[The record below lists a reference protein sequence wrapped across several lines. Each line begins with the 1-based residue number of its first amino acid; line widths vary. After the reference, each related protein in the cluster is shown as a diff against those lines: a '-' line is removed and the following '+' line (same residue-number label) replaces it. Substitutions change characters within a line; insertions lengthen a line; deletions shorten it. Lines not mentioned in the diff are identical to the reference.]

1 MGIINI
7 YRRKEMTNKKRQ
19 GGLSIILA
27 IIAVIVIAIIMIV
40 PTYNRLATSKENVN
54 KSYAQV
60 QNVVQRRADLIP
72 NLVNTVKGYTDHES
86 DTLKEVTNARAG
98 VKNAKNPADLAQ
110 ANEQLT
116 RAIGDINVAVEAYP
130 DLKADSQFVQLMDEL
145 AGSENRISTERKNYN
160 EAVQSYNTD
169 IKRFPTNIIAK
180 FTGYSEAEY
189 FQASESAQEAPTV
202 DFNK

>member
-1 MGIINI
+1 
-7 YRRKEMTNKKRQ
+7 MTNKKRQ
-19 GGLSIILA
+19 GGLSLILA
-27 IIAVIVIAIIMIV
+27 IIAVIVIALIMIV
-40 PTYNRLATSKENVN
+40 PTYNRLATSRENVN

-98 VKNAKNPADLAQ
+98 VKNAKNPTDLAQ

-169 IKRFPTNIIAK
+169 IKKFPTNIIAK
-180 FTGYSEAEY
+180 FTGYKEAEY

>member
-1 MGIINI
+1 
-7 YRRKEMTNKKRQ
+7 MTNKKRK

-27 IIAVIVIAIIMIV
+27 IIAIVVVALIMIV
-40 PTYNRLATSKENVN
+40 PTYNRLATSRENVN

-72 NLVNTVKGYTDHES
+72 NLVNTVKGYTEHES

-180 FTGYSEAEY
+180 FTGYNEAEY